1 MKPNFL
7 RIITVTFALLFA
19 GGIFQA
25 GAANTS
31 AEALNME
38 ASSSHTADMSA
49 HLMQDEPG
57 RFGEDSAQCVR
68 NWSLYAEYYRQRN
81 FEMAY
86 EPWKWMF
93 LNCPAATQ
101 NIYIHGANLLRNRY
115 AQETDPQAREGI
127 VDTLM
132 MLYNQRIEYF
142 GREGFVLGRKAADLY
157 QFRPD
162 SVQRHYELSEKSI
175 EKEGLG
181 SQADVLLINFQ
192 AATNLYEAGM
202 IEGPKIV
209 EKFSRASDIIDYNL
223 ENNPQDSIY
232 FNPAKE
238 NIEALFEPF
247 ASCDNLV
254 ALFED
259 RFQENPN
266 DPDLL
271 ERITSMLDDSGCRD
285 TELFYQASKN
295 YHELNPKAESAIL
308 MGRLENDRGNH
319 GQAITYLQ
327 QAIEL
332 YKEKEEDVTSE
343 KFRTYLLMA
352 NISYRD
358 RNRMPE
364 ARNFARK
371 AEEVNPNDGRP
382 NILIGEMYAASAE
395 DCGDD
400 DFTKKVAYWVAVDE
414 FIKARDAA
422 EDPTVEERARELI
435 RTYRQYFPD
444 NELIFFHGY
453 SEGDSYRVQ
462 CWINQTTRVRPR

>member
-1 MKPNFL
+1 ML
-7 RIITVTFALLFA
+7 TVTFALLIA
-19 GGIFQA
+19 GGVFH
-25 GAANTS
+25 ANASAKS
-31 AEALNME
+31 AENFHME
-38 ASSSHTADMSA
+38 AESVHSADMSA

-81 FEMAY
+81 FELAY

-115 AQETDPQAREGI
+115 AQETDPETREGI

-157 QFRPD
+157 QLRPD
-162 SVQRHYELSEKSI
+162 SVQRHYELTEKSI
-175 EKEGLG
+175 EMEGLG

-192 AATNLYEAGM
+192 AATRLHEAGM
-202 IEGPKIV
+202 IEGPEIV
-209 EKFSRASDIIDYNL
+209 EKYDRATDIIDYNL

-232 FNPAKE
+232 FNPAKN

-247 ASCDNLV
+247 ASCENLV
-254 ALFED
+254 MLFEN

-266 DPDLL
+266 DPELL
-271 ERITSMLDDSGCRD
+271 ERITGMLDQSGCRD
-285 TELFYQASKN
+285 TELFYQATKN
-295 YHELNPKAESAIL
+295 YHELMPKAETAFL
-308 MGRLENDRGNH
+308 MGRLENERGSH
-319 GQAITYLQ
+319 GQAIRYLQ
-327 QAIEL
+327 QAIDL
-332 YKEKEEDVTSE
+332 YKEKEEDVTDD

-352 NISYRD
+352 NISRE
-358 RNRMPE
+358 RNRLQE
-364 ARNFARK
+364 ARNYARS
-371 AEEVNPNDGRP
+371 AAEVNPNDGRP

-395 DCGDD
+395 NIGDNE
-400 DFTKKVAYWVAVDE
+400 FTRKVAYWAAVDE

-422 EDPTVEERARELI
+422 EDPAIEERARDLI
-435 RTYRQYFPD
+435 NTYRQYFPD

-453 SEGDSYRVQ
+453 SEGDTYRVQ
-462 CWINQTTRVRPR
+462 GWINQTTRVRPR